1 MKISIIV
8 PVLNEISLL
17 HQQLEQFRTL
27 DAEYQLIFC
36 DGGSKDG
43 TYQLLH
49 TWGLTV
55 LQSDAGRALQMNRGA
70 AEASGDL
77 LLFVHADTRIK
88 NEDIQAMIEAMQVTG
103 VVGGHFDVRLSG
115 QAWPFRVIEWMINMR
130 SCLSKI
136 STGDQCQFVR
146 RDVFEGMQG
155 FPKQPLME
163 DVEFA
168 KRLKRLGRVICL
180 HRKVETSSRRWETK
194 GICKTIWLMWRLRFL
209 YWLGES
215 PDKLV
220 KEYRHAR

>member
-77 LLFVHADTRIK
+77 LLFVH
-88 NEDIQAMIEAMQVTG
+88 Q
-103 VVGGHFDVRLSG
+103 
-115 QAWPFRVIEWMINMR
+115 
-130 SCLSKI
+130 
-136 STGDQCQFVR
+136 
-146 RDVFEGMQG
+146 
-155 FPKQPLME
+155 
-163 DVEFA
+163 
-168 KRLKRLGRVICL
+168 
-180 HRKVETSSRRWETK
+180 
-194 GICKTIWLMWRLRFL
+194 
-209 YWLGES
+209 
-215 PDKLV
+215 
-220 KEYRHAR
+220 